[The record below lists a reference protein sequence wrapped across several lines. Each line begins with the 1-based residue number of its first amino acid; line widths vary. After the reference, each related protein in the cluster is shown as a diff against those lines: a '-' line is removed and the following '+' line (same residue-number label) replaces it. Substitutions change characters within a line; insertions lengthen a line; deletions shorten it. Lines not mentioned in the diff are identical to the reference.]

1 MTRTLRSIF
10 LSAILLAG
18 GMALAQTALAQCSG
32 GACPLRPSSSM
43 KYLQGLGGV
52 IPNTGGGTALNSSHP
67 TAMGVMRP
75 ALTASGAD
83 PSVSVG
89 SVAPYSI
96 MLPNQVLTI
105 GQFGAT
111 AEAVRLPA
119 FNITTMLFEVRF
131 THAGEFPD
139 GTVTFGADVG
149 IPSTLPD
156 TLTVCPGVTLPLT
169 GNPACDSPAFITSTT
184 PNGGDVPTNFSG
196 LMRYTKTANRFGGVA
211 ADTRSVNGGAG
222 WANYAG
228 IPASG
233 LVGTALVPALRL
245 PLVVELPFG
254 PGIGFVARTHVQ
266 DNRQFV
272 FADVTTAGLVNFS
285 TPDTAM
291 GTAPGLALPQ
301 LNGPWTTGRVTLS
314 ETGLPAQIHM
324 IEGTDTRTAAGNGI
338 VSMVSGKLIDRG
350 GATST
355 AIDRGFVTLALPEP
369 GMALGALAGVGL
381 LGVLAR
387 RQHLTRPRSG
397 ADSTPITHT

>member
-1 MTRTLRSIF
+1 MTQNFRSTTL
-10 LSAILLAG
+10 LAAILLAG
-18 GMALAQTALAQCSG
+18 AMAYPGTAQAQCSG

-43 KYLQGLGGV
+43 KYLQGRGGV
-52 IPNTGGGTALNSSHP
+52 IPNTGDGTALNSSYP
-67 TAMGVMRP
+67 TAMGIMRP
-75 ALTASGAD
+75 VLTASGAD

-89 SVAPYSI
+89 SVFPYSV
-96 MLPNQVLTI
+96 MLPNQILTV

-111 AEAVRLPA
+111 ASPLRLPA
-119 FNITTMLFEVRF
+119 FAITNGLFEVRF

-139 GTVTFGADVG
+139 GAATFGADVG
-149 IPSTLPD
+149 IPTTLPD
-156 TLTVCPGVTLPLT
+156 TLTVCPGVALPLT

-184 PNGGDVPTNFSG
+184 PSGGSVPTNFSG

-211 ADTRSVNGGAG
+211 GDTRSVNDGVLFI
-222 WANYAG
+222 NYAG

-233 LVGTALVPALRL
+233 LVGTGLVPALKQ
-245 PLVVELPFG
+245 PLNVELPFG
-254 PGIGFVARTHVQ
+254 PGIGFVARTGMQ
-266 DNRQFV
+266 ANREFV
-272 FADVTTAGLVNFS
+272 FADVTTAGLVNA
-285 TPDTAM
+285 TVPDTAM
-291 GTAPGLALPQ
+291 GTIPGLVLPQ

-369 GMALGALAGVGL
+369 GTALATLSGVGL
-381 LGVLAR
+381 LGLLAR
-387 RQHLTRPRSG
+387 RRRQS
-397 ADSTPITHT
+397 A